1 MPELAEIVILK
12 TLTNPSIG
20 ATVDNPTT
28 VAVSSSVNALF
39 DAVTTAEASAGD
51 IEYRCIYIKNES
63 TTESLISAELFLQ
76 TEPTSGTVTLSFG
89 LGAVVTSLTMA
100 LNPAIA
106 DESTAPAGITFSIP
120 TSASPLSLTT
130 IPAGSYLIVWLK
142 RIVAASTVAMEAD
155 YSRFVVRW

>member
-12 TLTNPSIG
+12 ALTNPSIG